1 MRYQTQRLAYPYFV
15 VALLLFPLQVL
26 VGLWLAANYFIT
38 MPQGLVD
45 VFPFATARAIHTNLL
60 VLWLLLGFMGAT
72 FYVIPE
78 ETGRELAWP
87 RLAVIQLALLAGTG
101 VSAVVGFL
109 FGWTQGRPLLEIPLP
124 LDLVVVAAA
133 LMFLGN
139 VAMTAI
145 RARRWTATQGALLG
159 GLTFLALLYL
169 FGIPFYQ
176 NAAIDWYYW
185 WFVIHL
191 WVEGAWELIVA
202 ALTAFM
208 LMKITGVDRRVVEKW
223 LYVELGVFLFTGV
236 AGTGHHYYWLGTPAY
251 WLWVGGIFSALEPLP
266 IVLMVVDT
274 FRFVRESRAPLQ
286 PRLTWIYIVGGVL
299 LHLVGAG
306 LFGFAHTLPQI
317 NYYTHGSQVTVSHGH
332 LAFFG
337 AYVLLNLTFMYFALP
352 RLRSLPGGA
361 YDQRAGHWGFWLMSA
376 GVVGM
381 SLAFAVGGVLQ
392 TYLERVGGQPYM
404 IAAQPIRFWIFVAFV
419 HGLVVLAGATVA
431 VVHLLRLRA
440 PVPPPA
446 TERAAGAT
454 VAVA

>member
-1 MRYQTQRLAYPYFV
+1 MTYKTQRLAYPYFV
-15 VALLLFPLQVL
+15 VALLLFPLQML

-38 MPQGLVD
+38 VPQGLVD
-45 VFPFATARAIHTNLL
+45 LFPFATARAIHTNVL

-72 FYVIPE
+72 FFVVPE
-78 ETGRELAWP
+78 ETGSELAWP
-87 RLAVIQLALLAGTG
+87 RLALVQLGLLAGTG
-101 VSAVVGFL
+101 VAAIVGFL
-109 FGWTQGRPLLEIPLP
+109 FGWTQGRPLLEIPRP

-133 LMFLGN
+133 LMFLAN
-139 VAMTAI
+139 VAVTAI
-145 RARRWTATQGALLG
+145 RANRWTATQGSLLG

-176 NAAIDWYYW
+176 NVAVDWYYW

-208 LMKITGVDRRVVEKW
+208 LMKITGVDRAVVEKW
-223 LYVELGVFLFTGV
+223 LYVELGLFLFTGV
-236 AGTGHHYYWLGTPAY
+236 AGTGHHYYWLGTPTY

-266 IVLMVVDT
+266 IALMVVDT
-274 FRFVRESRAPLQ
+274 LRYVKETRVPLR
-286 PRLTWIYIVGGVL
+286 PRLTWLFIIGGVM
-299 LHLVGAG
+299 LHFAGAG

-337 AYVLLNLTFMYFALP
+337 AYVLLNLTFMYFAMPLLRGLP
-352 RLRSLPGGA
+352 RGA
-361 YDQRAGHWGFWLMSA
+361 YDERTGHWGFWLMSA

-381 SLAFAVGGVLQ
+381 GLSFGVAGVLQ
-392 TYLERVGGQPYM
+392 TYLERVQGQPYM
-404 IAAQPIRFWIFVAFV
+404 IAAQPIRFWMLVAFA
-419 HGLVVLAGATVA
+419 HGLVATAGVIVT

-440 PVPPPA
+440 PVAEPA
-446 TERAAGAT
+446 ERTAPTTAV
-454 VAVA
+454 VA